1 MAFKVNLRAMR
12 ENAWLTMEEAS
23 RRLGISHVTLRS
35 FELGERIPNLAQLH
49 AFADVYNCPVDAIK
63 VGDKKPK
70 Q

>member
-1 MAFKVNLRAMR
+1 MFQVNLRAMR

-23 RRLGISHVTLRS
+23 AKLGISHVTLRAY
-35 FELGERIPNLAQLH
+35 ELGDKVPNLAQLH
-49 AFADVYNCPVDAIK
+49 AFADVYQCPIEAIK